1 MLNLR
6 IGYNTKTMKRLYLIS
21 LLLFTSAFFSMA
33 KVELPQLF
41 SDNMVLQQKSE
52 VAVWGK
58 AEPGKKVVIT
68 NGWSKDKVT
77 VTADSEGR
85 WTARVTTPEA
95 GGPYE
100 MTFND
105 GDKVVLKNILI
116 GEVWIC
122 SGQSNME
129 MVMTGYD
136 GQPVDGAADM
146 IMTAR
151 PEVPIRSCNVKRV
164 LALEPAETCKATW
177 YEHTPE
183 GVAKASATAYMF
195 AHKLYDILRIP
206 VGIIN
211 VSWGGSR
218 IEAWMSEELL
228 KKEFAG
234 EISMSHIDERVMP
247 KKNAFKTACVLYNG
261 MLHPV
266 APYTAKGFIWYQ
278 GCSNRHNPEQYF
290 RLQPAFVK
298 MLRQEWGSEDMGFY
312 FTQIAP
318 YDYPGDK
325 TGRAGAEIM
334 WAQARTLKVIPKS
347 AMATTLDTGERYCIH
362 PSDKKTVGDRL
373 AYLVA
378 SKDYGMNVIDVFPPV
393 YKSFEV
399 KGSEAHVLF
408 DVNDKGLNPINT
420 DLEGFEL
427 AGKDG
432 VYHPAVGRVY
442 SSDRRI
448 VCVSCPEVKEPVA
461 VRYAMRNWSVAS
473 IFNYAGIPASPFKAE
488 LPQ

>member
-1 MLNLR
+1 
-6 IGYNTKTMKRLYLIS
+6 MKRLLIIS
-21 LLLFTSAFFSMA
+21 LFLFGAVSISKA

-41 SDNMVLQQKSE
+41 ADNMVLQQKSE
-52 VAVWGK
+52 AALWGK
-58 AEPGKKVVIT
+58 ADPGKKVVIT
-68 NGWSKDKVT
+68 TGWSKSKVT
-77 VTADSEGR
+77 VTADSDGR
-85 WTARVTTPEA
+85 WFARVSTPEA

-100 MTFND
+100 ITFND
-105 GDKVVLKNILI
+105 GDKVTLKNVLI

-136 GQPVDGAADM
+136 GQPVDGATEL
-146 IMTAR
+146 IMTAK
-151 PEVPIRSCNVKRV
+151 PEVPIRSCNIKRV
-164 LALEPAETCKATW
+164 LALEPKEECKARW

-183 GVAKASATAYMF
+183 GVAAASATAYMF
-195 AHKLYDILRIP
+195 ARRLYDLIGVP

-228 KKEFAG
+228 RREFAD
-234 EISMSHIDERVMP
+234 EINMRHLDEDVMP
-247 KKNAFKTACVLYNG
+247 KKNPFKTAAVLYNG
-261 MLHPV
+261 MLHSV

-278 GCSNRHNPEQYF
+278 GCSNRHNPEQYV

-318 YDYPGDK
+318 YDYPEDK
-325 TGRAGAEIM
+325 TGRIGAELM
-334 WAQARTLKVIPKS
+334 WAQARTLPLIPKS

-362 PSDKKTVGDRL
+362 PSDKKAVGDRL

-378 SKDYGMNVIDVFPPV
+378 SMDYGMDGINVFPPL

-399 KGSEAHVLF
+399 VGNEARVLF
-408 DVNDKGLNPINT
+408 DVDRKGLNPINN

-427 AGKDG
+427 AGSDG
-432 VYHPAVGRVY
+432 VYYPAIGRV
-442 SSDRRI
+442 SKENRSI
-448 VCVSCPEVKEPVA
+448 VCVSCPEVPNPVA
-461 VRYAMRNWSVAS
+461 VKYAMKNWSVAS
-473 IFNYAGIPASPFKAE
+473 IFSSAGIPASPFKAE
-488 LPQ
+488 LPE

>member
-1 MLNLR
+1 MTE
-6 IGYNTKTMKRLYLIS
+6 IMKNFLVTCLI
-21 LLLFTSAFFSMA
+21 LCCAAFVSYA
-33 KVELPQLF
+33 KVEPAPLF
-41 SDNMVLQQKSE
+41 ADNMILQQKSD
-52 VAVWGK
+52 AALWGK
-58 AEPGKKVVIT
+58 AAPGSKVVIT
-68 NGWSKDKVT
+68 TTWSKVKT
-77 VTADSEGR
+77 SVTADADGK
-85 WTARVTTPEA
+85 WFARVATPEA

-100 MTFND
+100 ITFND
-105 GDKVVLKNILI
+105 GDKLTLRNVLI

-129 MVMTGYD
+129 MQMTGYG
-136 GQPVDGAADM
+136 GQPVEGATEL
-146 IMTAR
+146 IMTAK
-151 PEVPIRSCNVKRV
+151 PDVPIRSCNVKRV
-164 LALEPAETCKATW
+164 LALKPQDTCKATW

-195 AHKLYDILRIP
+195 ARRLYELLGIP
-206 VGIIN
+206 VGVVN

-228 KKEFAG
+228 RKEFAG
-234 EISMSHIDERVMP
+234 EINMKHLDEGVMP

-261 MLHPV
+261 MLHSV

-278 GCSNRHNPEQYF
+278 GCSNRHDPEQYF

-298 MLRQEWGSEDMGFY
+298 MLRQKWGSEDMGFY

-334 WAQARTLKVIPKS
+334 WAQARTLSVIPKS
-347 AMATTLDTGERYCIH
+347 AMATTLDTGERFCIH
-362 PSDKKTVGDRL
+362 PADKKAVGDRL
-373 AYLVA
+373 AYLAA
-378 SKDYGMNVIDVFPPV
+378 SVDYGFDAINVFPPM

-408 DVNDKGLNPINT
+408 EVDSKGLNPINT

-427 AGKDG
+427 AGSDG
-432 VYHPAVGRVY
+432 VYYPAIGRVS
-442 SSDRRI
+442 SSDRRVI
-448 VCVSCPEVKEPVA
+448 CVSCPEVKAPVA
-461 VRYAMRNWSVAS
+461 VRYAMKNWSVAS
-473 IFNYAGIPASPFKAE
+473 FFNSAGIPASPFKAE
-488 LPQ
+488 K